1 MMQPKLS
8 IITIN
13 YNDAKGLERTIQSVI
28 AQTYQNF
35 EYLIID
41 GDSNDGS
48 KIIAERYRANID
60 YYSSEPDTG
69 IYHAMNKG
77 IKASKGEYLLFLNS
91 GDVLNGMTA
100 VNDFINHIN
109 FGGHIIYG
117 DYKFKTGGKV
127 YPDSLTPLFFVRT
140 SLPHQSTFFNRVV
153 FDKMGLY
160 DERYKIVADRAFY
173 IKCFLSN
180 QFVFKHI
187 NYPLTIF
194 DLTGV
199 SNDLIHKEKQLLEN
213 ESMFQEYYGLY
224 FEDYK
229 KMLSLQSELNQA
241 KLETLRG
248 ILRRIS
254 NRIKKV
260 WRIH

>member
-1 MMQPKLS
+1 MIQPKLS
-8 IITIN
+8 IITVN
-13 YNDAKGLERTIQSVI
+13 YNDAKGLEKTIQSVI

-35 EYLIID
+35 DYLIVD

-48 KIIAERYRANID
+48 KIVAERYQANID
-60 YYSSEPDTG
+60 YYISEPDTG

-91 GDVLNGMTA
+91 GDVLNGNTA
-100 VNDFINHIN
+100 VNDFVNHID
-109 FGGHIIYG
+109 FGGDIIYG

-127 YPDSLTPLFFVRT
+127 YPDNLTPLFFVRT

-173 IKCFLSN
+173 IKCFLNN

-194 DLTGV
+194 DLTGI

-241 KLETLRG
+241 KRETLHG